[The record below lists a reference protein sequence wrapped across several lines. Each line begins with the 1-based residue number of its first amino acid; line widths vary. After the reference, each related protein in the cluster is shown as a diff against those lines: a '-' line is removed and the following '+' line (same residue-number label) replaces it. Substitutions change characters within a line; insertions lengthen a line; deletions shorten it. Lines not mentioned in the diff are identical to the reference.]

1 MNTSLRPAAVCRTQI
16 SHTRAKKGL
25 AMTLLLL
32 VAAVPVALWA
42 VVDLLRV
49 WHAVPRRNADM
60 VLF

>member
-1 MNTSLRPAAVCRTQI
+1 MNSSLHPAAVRRTPI
-16 SHTRAKKGL
+16 SHTRAKKGS

-60 VLF
+60 LLF